1 MYCVT
6 GELPAA
12 HGCRPTDTLSVLRCA
27 VTIAGAASASD
38 AAPAPAMKRR
48 RDVLFGSN
56 TMVISPPR
64 VERSSDGRAIRFV
77 TNETPD
83 VLAERLRLRIGARR
97 VVARTRQRHVD
108 HRLEPSGM
116 RRHDGNAVGE
126 KHRLIDRLHDKHDGA
141 ALGGRPVLTP
151 H

>member
-12 HGCRPTDTLSVLRCA
+12 HGWRPTETLSVLRCA
-27 VTIAGAASASD
+27 VTIAGAASVSD
-38 AAPAPAMKRR
+38 AAPAAAMKRR
-48 RDVLFGSN
+48 RDALFESN
-56 TMVISPPR
+56 AMVISSPR

-83 VLAERLRLRIGARR
+83 VLAERLRLRIGAGRII
-97 VVARTRQRHVD
+97 ARSRQRNVD

-116 RRHDGNAVGE
+116 RRHDGDAIGE
-126 KHRLIDRLHDKHDGA
+126 KHRLVDRVRDEH
-141 ALGGRPVLTP
+141 
-151 H
+151 